1 MKVLDRWERIQAAGA
16 EVLVV
21 VHDSPERI
29 RAGVLDG
36 LAVPFPVLVDE
47 QRTAYRAWGLRRAS
61 FWRVYLSRAVW
72 RQYWRLLR
80 SGERMRRGGRDTLQ
94 LGGDFVVGRD
104 GRLTY
109 SRPQQAD
116 DRPPV
121 GILVRELE
129 RAAGQ
134 GGDPRPP

>member
-1 MKVLDRWERIQAAGA
+1 MKVLDRWERIGAAGA

-29 RAGVLDG
+29 RAGMLDG
-36 LAVPFPVLVDE
+36 LDVPFPVLVDE
-47 QRTAYRAWGLRRAS
+47 QRTAYRAWGLRRAP
-61 FWRVYLSRAVW
+61 FWRVYLDPAVW

-80 SGERMRRGGRDTLQ
+80 SGERMRRSGADTLQ

-121 GILVRELE
+121 GVLLRELE
-129 RAAGQ
+129 HAAEAE
-134 GGDPRPP
+134 